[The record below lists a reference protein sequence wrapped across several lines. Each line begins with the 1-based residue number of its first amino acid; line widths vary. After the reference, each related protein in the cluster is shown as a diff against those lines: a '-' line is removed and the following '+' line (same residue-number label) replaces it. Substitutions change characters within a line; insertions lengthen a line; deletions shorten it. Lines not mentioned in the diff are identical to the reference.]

1 MASRDSIDADQE
13 TFLAELMEA
22 GLLIASGVPGL
33 YGRGPVFEQV
43 RLGLDAYL
51 ARTTGLEQAESLRF
65 PPVLPRR
72 QIEKSGYL
80 KSFPHLTGTVF
91 AFAGGNREAR
101 RQGEA
106 IGRGE
111 DWSVHQRMT
120 EVALAPAACYPV
132 YPAIAARGRL
142 PEDGVTIDTGG
153 ACVFRHEP
161 SRDPSRLQAFHMREL
176 VRIGG
181 AEAVS
186 GWRDEWRGC
195 APGLL
200 RKLGL
205 DARLAVAND
214 PFFGRAGQIL
224 ARRQRSQ
231 EMKLEILVRIAGQD
245 PTAVASLNCHGDHF
259 AATFGIEMPDGTVAH
274 SACLGFGEERIA
286 LALLRT
292 HGLNPDGW
300 PSQVRREMEL
310 G

>member
-1 MASRDSIDADQE
+1 MASRHSIGADQE
-13 TFLAELMEA
+13 TFLAELIDA
-22 GLLIASGVPGL
+22 GLLIETGAPGL

-51 ARTTGLEQAESLRF
+51 ARTTSSERAESLRF

-72 QIEKSGYL
+72 QIEMSGYL
-80 KSFPHLTGTVF
+80 KSFPHLAGTVF

-101 RQGEA
+101 KQGEA

-142 PEDGVTIDTGG
+142 PEDGVTVDTGG

-161 SRDPSRLQAFHMREL
+161 SRDPSRLLAFHMREL

-181 AEAVS
+181 AEAVNR
-186 GWRDEWRGC
+186 WRDEWQER
-195 APGLL
+195 APDLL
-200 RKLGL
+200 RELGL

-224 ARRQRSQ
+224 ARRQRTQ
-231 EMKLEILVRIAGQD
+231 EMKLEILVRIAGRE
-245 PTAVASLNCHGDHF
+245 PTAIASLNRHGDHF

-274 SACLGFGEERIA
+274 SACVGFGEERIA
-286 LALLRT
+286 LALLRA
-292 HGLNPDGW
+292 HGLDPGRW
-300 PSQVRREMEL
+300 PSQVRKEIGL
-310 G
+310 N